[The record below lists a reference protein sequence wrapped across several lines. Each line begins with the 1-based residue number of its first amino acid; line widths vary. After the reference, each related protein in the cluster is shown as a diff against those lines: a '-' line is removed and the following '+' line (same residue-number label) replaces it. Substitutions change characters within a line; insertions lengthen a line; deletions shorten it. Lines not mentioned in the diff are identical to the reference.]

1 MNDQRRYGSDYD
13 NSRNTSS
20 DGGRQPHGGEDP
32 LAELERLVQQSEANA
47 ALGRGGAQGAR
58 GQAPHFDDAQY
69 YEPRGQEPRVDAR
82 YAEPRHADPRAHDPR
97 VHAAQHAPSEPDF
110 FQGEDPR
117 GHQPAD
123 EFDYPETDEEYYAR
137 VGQYEDGHQ
146 AYAEPEGDLPARRRG
161 GMFTVMAVL
170 AVVVLGGLAA
180 LAYNLLG
187 GSSTNTASSDGSP
200 PVIEAARDPVKSTPE
215 GNGNELP
222 NQNKL
227 IYDRVGAAPEGSSN
241 VVGGAEEP
249 GERPVGTGS
258 DTAST
263 NFGVPVNGAEPVP
276 LDGGMRRV
284 RTISIRPDGSVAPAP
299 AAAPAPEATAALP
312 EEEEPTGPI
321 VGTGEAAGM
330 SMERGP
336 EFGIMASSEGANA
349 APSALV
355 PMPMARPGSL
365 QLRTSQ
371 ASDANL
377 LPPAGATP
385 AATAPAPAAAAPA
398 APAAGR
404 VAIPASQKTVK
415 KRELKPPPIPAG
427 VKRPPARSGALTSPT
442 AVAVASAVS
451 PGGYSVQL
459 SSQSSEDVARQEFG
473 SLQRRY
479 PALLGG
485 RRPNIVPVNLAD
497 RGTFYRVR
505 VAAASQGEAA
515 NLCAS
520 LKAAGGDC
528 IVQRN

>member
-13 NSRNTSS
+13 RSRNTSAA
-20 DGGRQPHGGEDP
+20 HGGEDP

-47 ALGRGGAQGAR
+47 ALGRGAAPAAR
-58 GQAPHFDDAQY
+58 GPDPHFGDHQHHDPRG
-69 YEPRGQEPRVDAR
+69 YEPRVQPRA
-82 YAEPRHADPRAHDPR
+82 ADPRAQAPQ
-97 VHAAQHAPSEPDF
+97 QHAPSEPDF
-110 FQGEDPR
+110 FQGDDPR

-137 VGQYEDGHQ
+137 LAQYGEAEHQ
-146 AYAEPEGDLPARRRG
+146 VYEEPEADLPARRRG
-161 GMFTVMAVL
+161 GMFTVLAVL

-180 LAYNLLG
+180 LAYNLIGGG
-187 GSSTNTASSDGSP
+187 GSNTASSNGAP
-200 PVIEAARDPVKSTPE
+200 PVIEATRDPVKSTPE
-215 GNGNELP
+215 GSGNELP
-222 NQNKL
+222 NQNKQ
-227 IYDRVGAAPEGSSN
+227 IYDRVGSAPEGSSN

-249 GERPVGTGS
+249 GERPVGTGNE
-258 DTAST
+258 TATT

-284 RTISIRPDGSVAPAP
+284 RTISIRPDGSVAPAT
-299 AAAPAPEATAALP
+299 AAAPPPADTAAAD
-312 EEEEPTGPI
+312 EEPTGPI
-321 VGTGEAAGM
+321 VGTGAAEGM
-330 SMERGP
+330 TMDRGP
-336 EFGIMASSEGANA
+336 EFGIMAGSEGAN

-371 ASDANL
+371 ASDSNL
-377 LPPAGATP
+377 LPPAGA
-385 AATAPAPAAAAPA
+385 APA
-398 APAAGR
+398 APSPPTAVAPPAAASR
-404 VAIPASQKTVK
+404 VTVPANQKTVK

-427 VKRPPARSGALTSPT
+427 AKRPAPRSGALTSPT

-451 PGGYSVQL
+451 PDGYSVQL

-485 RRPNIVPVNLAD
+485 RKPNIVPVNLAD

-505 VAAASQGEAA
+505 VAAASQGDAA